1 MNTVTQ
7 KIRGE
12 AQFLRSG
19 FNWEIIWQMA
29 KTDLK
34 LRYNGSVLGFMWS
47 LLKPLSLFV
56 VLNTVFTYL
65 FKSATPFYSLQLFV
79 GLAMWNFFV
88 EGTSAGISSLVNRA
102 GLLTKQPVPKWAV
115 ILSSSL
121 TGFMSFGFQLAILAI
136 FFVIKQVSPS
146 LSALALF
153 FLVIILEYG
162 LIIGIDLILSPLYVR
177 LRDVSQI
184 WEVVLIAGFYLVPV
198 IYPLSLVPESMQ
210 RIIMLDP
217 LARLIEIS
225 KQSLIF
231 HTFPNPGYLASTVGM
246 VVLVGVIALS
256 VSFRLSRKLTER
268 L

>member
-1 MNTVTQ
+1 M
-7 KIRGE
+7 
-12 AQFLRSG
+12 S
-19 FNWEIIWQMA
+19 

-34 LRYNGSVLGFMWS
+34 LRYNGSVLGFLWS

-65 FKSATPFYSLQLFV
+65 FKSATPYYSLQLFV

-88 EGTSAGISSLVNRA
+88 EGTASGISSLVARA

-121 TGFMSFGFQLAILAI
+121 TGLMSFVFQLIILAI
-136 FFVIKQVSPS
+136 FFVVQGVTPS
-146 LSALALF
+146 ITALLL
-153 FLVIILEYG
+153 FLVLIVLEYM

-177 LRDVSQI
+177 LRDVVQV
-184 WEVVLIAGFYLVPV
+184 WEVALIAGFYLVPV
-198 IYPLSLVPESMQ
+198 IYPLSLIPEGMQ
-210 RIIMLDP
+210 KAIMLNP

-225 KQSLIF
+225 KQALIF
-231 HTFPNPGYLASTVGM
+231 GTLPQARYL
-246 VVLVGVIALS
+246 LVTAVAVMGVFILALL

>member
-1 MNTVTQ
+1 
-7 KIRGE
+7 
-12 AQFLRSG
+12 
-19 FNWEIIWQMA
+19 MA

-65 FKSATPFYSLQLFV
+65 FKNATPFYSLQLFV

-88 EGTSAGISSLVNRA
+88 EGTGAGISSLVNRA

-121 TGFMSFGFQLAILAI
+121 TGFMAFGFQLVILAI
-136 FFVIKQVSPS
+136 FFVIQHVTPS
-146 LSALALF
+146 LTALALF
-153 FLVIILEYG
+153 LLVIILEYG

-198 IYPLSLVPESMQ
+198 IYPLSVIPQRMQ
-210 RIIMLDP
+210 QIIMVNP

-225 KQSLIF
+225 KQGLIF
-231 HTFPNPGYLASTVGM
+231 HSLPSFGYLFSTIGM
-246 VVLVGVIALS
+246 IFLVDIIALS

>member
-1 MNTVTQ
+1 
-7 KIRGE
+7 
-12 AQFLRSG
+12 
-19 FNWEIIWQMA
+19 MA

-34 LRYNGSVLGFMWS
+34 LRYNGSVLGFLWS

-65 FKSATPFYSLQLFV
+65 FKSATPYYSLQLFV

-88 EGTSAGISSLVNRA
+88 EGTSSGIGSLVARA

-121 TGFMSFGFQLAILAI
+121 TGFMSFFFQLIILAI
-136 FFVIKQVSPS
+136 FFMLQGVTPS
-146 LSALALF
+146 LYALVF
-153 FLVIILEYG
+153 FLFVIVLEYV

-177 LRDVSQI
+177 LRDVVQV
-184 WEVVLIAGFYLVPV
+184 WEVALIAGFYLVPV
-198 IYPLSLVPESMQ
+198 IYPLTLIPPGMQ
-210 RIIMLDP
+210 KAIMLNP

-231 HTFPNPGYLASTVGM
+231 GTLPDASYLLYTTAVVVG
-246 VVLVGVIALS
+246 IFIFALL